1 MSKRIGE
8 KRSRSI
14 GGRESDPKAPPRK
27 LSRMEEEDL
36 DEGDNSPEFS
46 FSQVGAQSQ
55 DELEAEQRTKGMKMV
70 SGESDAWVWLTA
82 INLDSSPARL
92 LKGRC
97 TN

>member
-8 KRSRSI
+8 KRSRST

-36 DEGDNSPEFS
+36 DEGDSSPEFS

-55 DELEAEQRTKGMKMV
+55 DELEAEQRTTGMKMV
-70 SGESDAWVWLTA
+70 SEESHVWVWWTA
-82 INLDSSPARL
+82 INLDSGP
-92 LKGRC
+92 
-97 TN
+97 